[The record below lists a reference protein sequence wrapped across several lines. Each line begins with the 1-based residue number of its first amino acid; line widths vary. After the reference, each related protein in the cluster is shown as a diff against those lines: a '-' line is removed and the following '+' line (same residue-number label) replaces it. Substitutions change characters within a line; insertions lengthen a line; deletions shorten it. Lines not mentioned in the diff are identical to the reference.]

1 MLFRRR
7 QPPKAN
13 STARSGDILPSAQ
26 AFRRVIDRERERAG
40 RNRHSV
46 SLVLIQIEKTSGKS
60 NQIPDIINTIQTR
73 IRQVDEM
80 GWYDA
85 ARLGIILPYT
95 SREGACRLT
104 HDLITRLAPAPDELN
119 VEVFTFPGNIHHEE
133 SAANLDAPGGST

>member
-1 MLFRRR
+1 M
-7 QPPKAN
+7 
-13 STARSGDILPSAQ
+13 
-26 AFRRVIDRERERAG
+26 IDRERERAG

-46 SLVLIQIEKTSGKS
+46 SLVLIQIGKTGGNSD
-60 NQIPDIINTIQTR
+60 QIPGIIHTIQTR

-104 HDLITRLAPAPDELN
+104 HDLITRLAPPPDELN
-119 VEVFTFPGNIHHEE
+119 IEVFTFPGDMHHEE
-133 SAANLDAPGGST
+133 RNANLHPPGDST